1 MTSCAKAVTTRT
13 PSTREVRRICWGNGV
28 ELDGQLQA
36 VLTEEATSDW
46 LARVEEVALL
56 VKSDGEAR
64 EVDHPIGAVRIFSLA
79 DAARRTTSFTG
90 PPMTARGNDRL
101 GGILRKKAQQAA
113 AAGATWICAEVLD
126 GLWQFT
132 PWARWNLPAKS
143 EAIAAQVRQALG
155 GIEGIHGAVLSC
167 GPAMAQG
174 EFVGESTRLADGGF
188 ALRRVFAPVRVRE
201 TVVIPLHTQH
211 SGEAMTWVELYDGEP
226 DWLRL
231 GARCGRTP
239 SCVGRAEWPAR
250 DLVDRFAPSSSP
262 ASDRRKV
269 LCRVGPPKT
278 VLDHVGNPVVVTS
291 RCL

>member
-1 MTSCAKAVTTRT
+1 MTSCAKAVDYTD
-13 PSTREVRRICWGNGV
+13 SLTREVRRICWGNGV

-188 ALRRVFAPVRVRE
+188 ALRRVFAPVPRTR
-201 TVVIPLHTQH
+201 
-211 SGEAMTWVELYDGEP
+211 DGGHP
-226 DWLRL
+226 APHAALRGGNDLGGALRRRAGLAGL